1 MFHESE
7 GSARVVTGDGMAKS
21 RNIFFFNVI
30 HDHVAK
36 GGTDVSEDVIFVGRE
51 AM

>member
-1 MFHESE
+1 MFHEGE
-7 GSARVVTGDGMAKS
+7 GSARVVTGDGMAKG
-21 RNIFFFNVI
+21 RDIFFFNVI

-36 GGTDVSEDVIFVGRE
+36 GGTDLSEDVIFVGRE